1 LQINGITRE
10 VSHKEWGFAAEQQT
24 LVSAAFGGTCV
35 NSALLDA
42 ALTGHWKPFY
52 DVQSKKKGT
61 IKGALIQ

>member
-35 NSALLDA
+35 NSALLDT
-42 ALTGHWKPFY
+42 ALTGYCPRNHSMMCSQKRKEQLKVP
-52 DVQSKKKGT
+52 
-61 IKGALIQ
+61 